1 MNHTDIH
8 KGLRMSPFTN
18 LTTCMLSVT
27 RKRQTGAS
35 LIVSLMLLIVLT
47 LLGLSGMQ
55 STIMQERMS
64 SNVRDKGMAFQA
76 AESAI
81 RGGEDWVKSA
91 DTNTLRDPDG
101 TTCSSPPCD
110 IITLNEYASMTAE
123 TFGWWQTNARAFIF
137 PSSTSNSTP
146 AADPHFIVEFHSR
159 VDQGYSLDPGDTTLR
174 PHLYRITAMGVG
186 STTTAEAMIE
196 TLYSRNDLK

>member
-1 MNHTDIH
+1 
-8 KGLRMSPFTN
+8 MSPFTD
-18 LTTCMLSVT
+18 LTTCTLSVA
-27 RKRQTGAS
+27 RKRQAGAS

-64 SNVRDKGMAFQA
+64 NNVRDKGMAFQA

-81 RGGEDWVKSA
+81 RGGEDWVRGA
-91 DTNTLRDPDG
+91 DIDTLRPDDGG
-101 TTCSSPPCD
+101 TCTPPCN
-110 IITLNEYASMTAE
+110 IVQLNDYASMAIE
-123 TFGWWQTNARAFIF
+123 TFGWWQTNARTFTF

-146 AADPHFIVEFHSR
+146 AADPRFIVEFHSR
-159 VDQGYSLDPGDTTLR
+159 VDQGYSLDLMDTTPR

-196 TLYSRNDLK
+196 TLYARNDSRI

>member
-1 MNHTDIH
+1 
-8 KGLRMSPFTN
+8 MSPFTD

-27 RKRQTGAS
+27 RKHQTGAS

-81 RGGEDWVKSA
+81 RGGEDWVKNI
-91 DTNTLRDPDG
+91 DVNTLTEPDNG
-101 TTCSSPPCD
+101 ATCTAPCTIVNLNDYINMTTEAFD
-110 IITLNEYASMTAE
+110 WWKTQGRTF
-123 TFGWWQTNARAFIF
+123 TFGSI
-137 PSSTSNSTP
+137 SSGAP
-146 AADPHFIVEFHSR
+146 AADPRFIVEYHSR
-159 VDQGYSLDPGDTTLR
+159 VDQGYSLDLTDTTPR

-186 STTTAEAMIE
+186 NTTTAEAIIE
-196 TLYSRNDLK
+196 TLYARNDPR